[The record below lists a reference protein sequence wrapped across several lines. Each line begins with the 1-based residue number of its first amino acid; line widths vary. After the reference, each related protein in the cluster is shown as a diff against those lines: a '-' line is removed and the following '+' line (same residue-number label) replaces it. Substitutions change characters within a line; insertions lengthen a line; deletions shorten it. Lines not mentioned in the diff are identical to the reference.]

1 MTRPANV
8 NFAKLVKLAMRNGF
22 ANFAKWFA
30 NFAMR
35 NFAKVE
41 TNEQC
46 IGIAKLKL
54 ALRNSHC
61 EFGIAKFSHCE
72 IGLRTHCEFWQC
84 EISLR
89 FCERQ
94 ISQGYSVL
102 GLLDFAMRNWLPT
115 HCEIR
120 NGCELFANSLR
131 KSCFAVFPCFSS
143 CLQLHLILSTFPL
156 FFH

>member
-1 MTRPANV
+1 MTRPVNV

-54 ALRNSHC
+54 ALR
-61 EFGIAKFSHCE
+61 I
-72 IGLRTHCEFWQC
+72 
-84 EISLR
+84 
-89 FCERQ
+89 
-94 ISQGYSVL
+94 
-102 GLLDFAMRNWLPT
+102 
-115 HCEIR
+115 
-120 NGCELFANSLR
+120 
-131 KSCFAVFPCFSS
+131 
-143 CLQLHLILSTFPL
+143 
-156 FFH
+156 